1 MTYTLPS
8 GLASITD
15 DVSGGYNLEITTPGK
30 ANDRNKAL
38 LEALEQL
45 LIMTKEKHNND

>member
-1 MTYTLPS
+1 MIYTLPS

-15 DVSGGYNLEITTPGK
+15 DVSGGYKLEITTPGK
-30 ANDRNKAL
+30 AKDRNKAL

-45 LIMTKEKHNND
+45 LIMTKEKKENE